1 MSGKFK
7 TTTVIR
13 FSKILLV
20 VFFGF
25 YVLVVAIG
33 NVTDYRSNFQFVEAV
48 LSMENTFQSEN
59 LMWRA
64 VESDNLHH
72 AAYILIILVQ
82 WSIAIMCL
90 AGSYLMSVKLNA
102 GQIEF
107 HESKKWGIA
116 GLLLGLTL
124 WFLGFQVIGGEW
136 FAMWQ
141 SETWNALDSAFRITA
156 FILGTLIYLTM
167 KND

>member
-1 MSGKFK
+1 MSGKY
-7 TTTVIR
+7 TTTTAIR

-25 YVLVVAIG
+25 YVLVVAFG

-48 LSMENTFQSEN
+48 LSMKDTFQSEN

-64 VESDNLHH
+64 VESGNFHH
-72 AAYILIILVQ
+72 AAYTLIILAQ
-82 WSIAIMCL
+82 WIIAIMCL
-90 AGSYLMSVKLNA
+90 VGSYLMSGKLNSD
-102 GQIEF
+102 QIDF

-124 WFLGFQVIGGEW
+124 WFFGFQVIGGEW

-141 SETWNALDSAFRITA
+141 NETWNALDSAFRITA
-156 FILGTLIYLTM
+156 FILGTLIFVTM